1 MVAVSPYPPEF
12 KARVVIESL
21 REEKTVAQIA
31 SENGIAPKLL
41 SRWRTE
47 LLQNAERVFSA
58 DADAAARER
67 ELAEHERQ
75 VDDLHRIIGQLT
87 AERDYLQRGVRQR
100 LGIDPDGRQGA
111 R

>member
-1 MVAVSPYPPEF
+1 MAKGKPYPAEF
-12 KARVVIESL
+12 KARLVIESL
-21 REEKTVAQIA
+21 REDRTVAQIA

-47 LLQNAERVFSA
+47 LLSNAERVFSA
-58 DADAAARER
+58 DADAAARGR

-87 AERDYLQRGVRQR
+87 AERDYLQRSVRQR
-100 LGIDPDGRQGA
+100 LGIDVDR